1 MGKRIQAFVLFLPW
15 KIIKGRFRGLFR
27 ESSRGMFRPWTSCDK
42 MVEMFLKCERVL
54 QFIALIPAACGM
66 AFVDA
71 VVSHVNP

>member
-1 MGKRIQAFVLFLPW
+1 
-15 KIIKGRFRGLFR
+15 
-27 ESSRGMFRPWTSCDK
+27 MFRPWTSCDK

-54 QFIALIPAACGM
+54 QFIALIPAVCGM